1 MYILERQ
8 NIQGFMDIMNMIQGL
23 GFMIVLISMVGL
35 ANNLTMNVLER
46 TREIGIM
53 RCIGA
58 GAGSIRAVFSSE
70 GLMLMVAGWT
80 LGIPLGFALGWS
92 LFELFTGSMAVSMP
106 FVFPAAYVLIALVA
120 VVGVGA
126 LVIQVPIT
134 RAVRIPPGDALR
146 YQ

>member
-1 MYILERQ
+1 
-8 NIQGFMDIMNMIQGL
+8 
-23 GFMIVLISMVGL
+23 
-35 ANNLTMNVLER
+35 MNVLER
-46 TREIGIM
+46 TREIGVM

-70 GLMLMVAGWT
+70 GLMLMVAGWAI
-80 LGIPLGFALGWS
+80 GIPLGATLGGALFYW
-92 LFELFTGSMAVSMP
+92 FTSSMFVSMP
-106 FVFPAAYVLIALVA
+106 FVFPAAYAAVALVA
-120 VVGVGA
+120 VVGAGM